1 MKQKKKERRKKESL
15 HHLSKDQ
22 ELLVASLLGR
32 VENTPPQALITEICD
47 PSCAKAFV
55 DGLPL
60 RDEKVILFLQA
71 INDTF
76 NDKDVRK
83 AVKRA
88 LFRLKSKGIRTDAF
102 SSGEAA
108 DRIFKPIK
116 KEEPRCYLGP
126 IDAMGNRAVIIHFFE
141 SGKGVGVGMGMA
153 SDQEGIQQFVFDQ
166 MSRKSARELKAELEE
181 MAGPFIEVPLSHGA
195 MVLEDAFKV
204 ENATHTG
211 ERAEYLRLRPWL
223 LQHTSVKDY
232 AVNFEHITISDRE
245 ITEADLEKLFDHEL
259 MASWLAPFDVLRPF
273 MVEMEGVHQSPI
285 IMSDPQKLQRIEEI
299 KEKCIRSLF
308 DVAGRK
314 RFKKR
319 LREMAFFFL
328 TSDQLDYARLSL
340 EAATN
345 IQDKTSHFREQPVL
359 GFFVDRSIA
368 FYFELGKERATEGP
382 EIEDLQIPET
392 PSGIILP

>member
-32 VENTPPQALITEICD
+32 VENTPPQELITEIHD

-60 RDEKVILFLQA
+60 RDERAVLFLQK
-71 INDTF
+71 INDIF

-88 LFRLKSKGIRTDAF
+88 LFRLKSKGISTDAF

-108 DRIFKPIK
+108 EQVYKPIK

-126 IDAMGNRAVIIHFFE
+126 LDAMGNRAVIIHFFE
-141 SGKGVGVGMGMA
+141 SGKGVDVGMGMA
-153 SDQEGIQQFVFDQ
+153 SDQKGIQQFVFDQ

-195 MVLEDAFKV
+195 MVLEDAFKL
-204 ENATHTG
+204 ENATRTD

-223 LQHTSVKDY
+223 LQHTFVKDY
-232 AVNFEHITISDRE
+232 SVDFDPITISDGE
-245 ITEADLEKLFDHEL
+245 ITETELEKLFEHDL
-259 MASWLAPFDVLRPF
+259 MLSWLAPFDVLKPF
-273 MVEMEGVHQSPI
+273 MIEMANVHQSPI
-285 IMSDPQKLQRIEEI
+285 IMSDQQKLHRVEEI
-299 KEKCIRSLF
+299 KENWGYRVDS
-308 DVAGRK
+308 
-314 RFKKR
+314 
-319 LREMAFFFL
+319 
-328 TSDQLDYARLSL
+328 SDH
-340 EAATN
+340 
-345 IQDKTSHFREQPVL
+345 KM
-359 GFFVDRSIA
+359 
-368 FYFELGKERATEGP
+368 
-382 EIEDLQIPET
+382 
-392 PSGIILP
+392 